1 MIDAELR
8 DRIAELEEENRQLR
22 EALLPSKNPFKGRFG
37 LPLQLAV
44 ILSLLYHRNIA
55 SYAALEQ
62 VMNDNSHWAKDGEFG
77 GFQNRVKVAICKL
90 RNILYEYDI
99 EIKTIRSVG
108 YSLDLANKDKLNKLI
123 GDQR

>member
-1 MIDAELR
+1 MTEAELR

-22 EALLPSKNPFKGRFG
+22 EALMPSNNPFKGKLG

-44 ILSLLYHRNIA
+44 ILSLLYHRSVA

-62 VMNDNSHWAKDGEFG
+62 VMNDNSHLAKDSDLG
-77 GFQNRVKVAICKL
+77 GFQNRVKVAVCKL
-90 RNILYEYDI
+90 RAILDQHDI
-99 EIKTIRSVG
+99 EIRTIRAVG
-108 YSLDLANKDKLNKLI
+108 YSLDPANKAKLNKLI